1 MNRADKKRKVVDW
14 MEHLKKVKII
24 YSVFSVCLIILG
36 IVLLIKPN
44 MTAEI
49 FCRICGVLL
58 FLFGIVKLFGYFSRD
73 LLQLAFQFDFAMGII
88 SCLMGLTM
96 IFWSEQLMEVLV
108 IGIGLFMLMDALL
121 RIQTALDAKKIGV
134 QLWWMIL
141 LIALL
146 TAVIGALLF
155 FRPYNGI
162 EAAAFL
168 IGLNLAI
175 DGVLN
180 FYVVQSTVSTIR
192 RKEGED

>member
-1 MNRADKKRKVVDW
+1 

-36 IVLLIKPN
+36 IVLMIRSD
-44 MTAEI
+44 MTAGI

-168 IGLNLAI
+168 IGLNLSI
-175 DGVLN
+175 DGILN
-180 FYVVQSTVSTIR
+180 LYVVQSTVSTIR
-192 RKEGED
+192 KKERRGKLTYFIDCFF